1 MVFWAKVETCWRCCT
16 WDTSR
21 KAAEV
26 GLSGTSILRK
36 HSWNQC
42 FDGLNNSESGKL
54 QPPFSGQQLR
64 SILIE
69 ESFHSFASICAL
81 RLGLFVFWC
90 CICADLCQES
100 NVQPVQ
106 LPVVCFVGIKFLSA
120 TNLCHFDLD
129 NVGDRSMRICGDIHG
144 VDLNIGWRIRPYRST
159 TFPSTETTTVPVNV
173 QRSILRHAWV
183 VQYRWRNTSALTRL
197 MLLDLRL
204 ARCTC
209 GKSLPVKEKNY
220 IFMGDFVD
228 RGQQIWFFFLK
239 EMLCFQKSIWDLSL
253 HLWIRLLVRI
263 QQCRNFWAF
272 DALEASI
279 SGVYLNWQLCH
290 VVSRQKCCWS
300 FWSWVCDHTSAWQS
314 WVSADHTGAALGGKG
329 TWLLGGKLEAEFE
342 VKMVPYW
349 GVWLLRWMLAEVWQ
363 CEFVEVMFSEC
374 FRAMLLQQQIPPH
387 LEMAWGTV
395 QKSLTTLPWLPLPR
409 TEKVINKTSSCG
421 LHVLKRP

>member
-1 MVFWAKVETCWRCCT
+1 MVSTWTLVE
-16 WDTSR
+16 
-21 KAAEV
+21 E
-26 GLSGTSILRK
+26 
-36 HSWNQC
+36 
-42 FDGLNNSESGKL
+42 FDPTGDYL
-54 QPPFSGQQLR
+54 PFNGGS
-64 SILIE
+64 
-69 ESFHSFASICAL
+69 
-81 RLGLFVFWC
+81 
-90 CICADLCQES
+90 
-100 NVQPVQ
+100 
-106 LPVVCFVGIKFLSA
+106 
-120 TNLCHFDLD
+120 
-129 NVGDRSMRICGDIHG
+129 
-144 VDLNIGWRIRPYRST
+144 
-159 TFPSTETTTVPVNV
+159 TVPLNV

-209 GKSLPVKEKNY
+209 GESCTCEGEELHFHGRFCGPRSAKFE
-220 IFMGDFVD
+220 
-228 RGQQIWFFFLK
+228 FFF
-239 EMLCFQKSIWDLSL
+239 ERDVMLSEK
-253 HLWIRLLVRI
+253 HLRFVITAFWIRLLVRI

-314 WVSADHTGAALGGKG
+314 WVSADHTGAALAGKG

-387 LEMAWGTV
+387 LEMSWGTV